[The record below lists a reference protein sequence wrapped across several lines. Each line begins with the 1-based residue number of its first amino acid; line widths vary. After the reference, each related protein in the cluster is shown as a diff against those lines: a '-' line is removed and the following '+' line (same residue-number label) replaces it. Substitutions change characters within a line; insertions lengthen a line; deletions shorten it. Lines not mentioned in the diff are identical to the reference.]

1 MNRFRSRRSGEL
13 LLALTA
19 ALAGVT
25 AFAGFAT
32 SGLSAQDGQIQPPA
46 VQQNLGEG
54 DADDTDASNAGQ
66 ADRFVY
72 RLPDHPP
79 VEEPPAPPA
88 AFFDRVDG
96 IFQSAVNLVGAAFFY
111 PIGQYERTYL
121 VVDEAEY
128 FGREKG
134 ADDLFARLVTV
145 GRPNPNDQL
154 DPKQASGEGASG
166 AVFHGLYIDEATGE
180 TVEADAVAVPGAG
193 QSPKFYVRPRGS
205 DQPFQALDYFVKLDP
220 TETKSL
226 DELTMM
232 DLRGELKLRSDAGE
246 GRRFLLAGRIVDP
259 SGEKRDLEIVVAKPR
274 LKKFVLQDGAFRR
287 DLGYRQL
294 LGNDPTREIEEGPLA
309 RTTVDV
315 LTVSEALAYARDGKL
330 QHDVPESGE
339 QSLHLKSEY
348 VGGIPLVVL
357 WLFTGAT
364 IFTLYLRFFN
374 IWGFWHALKCVVGKY
389 DDPSEP
395 GEVTH
400 AQALFS
406 ALSATVG
413 LGNIAG
419 VTIAMAAGGP
429 GAFFWMLMCGFL
441 GMTSK
446 CVECALGQYYREVK
460 PDGTVL
466 GGPMQY
472 LYHGLKERGLAPL
485 GWVLSLMFSVMCIL
499 ASFGGGNMFQG
510 NQAGAQV
517 LGMLQKSRAQE
528 IKSIEAEMA
537 KVAAVPE
544 DEGPDDA
551 GMGARVARIE
561 ELSRKRDEVK
571 AAMDA
576 YAGRFKP
583 IFGLILAGLV
593 GVVIIGGIKRIAS
606 AAEKIV
612 PAMCLIYIVACVWII
627 AMNVTQIP
635 MMIGFVFSEAFS
647 PQAFGGGLFGVLVIG
662 VQRAAFSNEAGVGSA
677 AIAHSAARTDEPIRE
692 GAVALLEPFIDTIIV
707 CSMTALVMLLTGYWK
722 NTEITGSELT
732 SAAFESQIWF
742 FPYILTLAICLFAFS
757 TQISWSY
764 YGERC
769 WALLFGP
776 RWSLLYRLLFVAA
789 TFCGVVFSLQSVMD
803 FSDLMILAMAFPN
816 VLGLYI
822 LAPKVRRGLVDY
834 WARMHDPSQS
844 EAHPKP
850 SAD

>member
-1 MNRFRSRRSGEL
+1 MNWFGSRQNGL
-13 LLALTA
+13 LLIVLSLALP
-19 ALAGVT
+19 LGIAGVT
-25 AFAGFAT
+25 AVTGPAR
-32 SGLSAQDGQIQPPA
+32 SGLFAQDSEIQPKA
-46 VQQNLGEG
+46 VEQHLAEEQEPDE
-54 DADDTDASNAGQ
+54 DAPNAAQ
-66 ADRFVY
+66 LEEFVY

-79 VEEPPAPPA
+79 VEEPPAPEPA
-88 AFFDRVDG
+88 FWDRIDG
-96 IFQSAVNLVGAAFFY
+96 IFKSAVNLVGSAFFY
-111 PIGQYERTYL
+111 PVGQYERTYL

-134 ADDLFARLVTV
+134 TSEPFARLVTV
-145 GRPNPNDQL
+145 GRP
-154 DPKQASGEGASG
+154 DPTEALSPADAETE
-166 AVFHGLYIDEATGE
+166 AVFRALYIDEATGE
-180 TVEADAVAVPGAG
+180 TVEADATARPGEGA
-193 QSPKFYVRPRGS
+193 SPRFYVRPRGS
-205 DQPFQALDYFVKLDP
+205 DQPFLALDYFVKLDP
-220 TETKSL
+220 TETKTL
-226 DELTMM
+226 DELVMM
-232 DLRGELKLRSDAGE
+232 DLRGELKVRPDAEE
-246 GRRFLLAGRIVDP
+246 GRRFLLEGRILDP
-259 SGEKRDLEIVVAKPR
+259 SGEERDLEIAVAKPR
-274 LKKFVLQDGAFRR
+274 LKKFVLEEGAFRR
-287 DLGYRQL
+287 DIGYRQL
-294 LGNDPTREIEEGPLA
+294 LGADPTREIEEGPLA
-309 RTTVDV
+309 RATVDV

-330 QHDVPESGE
+330 QHDVPEQGE
-339 QSLHLKSEY
+339 QSLHLKTEY

-374 IWGFWHALKCVVGKY
+374 IWGFWHAIKCVVGKY

-419 VTIAMAAGGP
+419 VAIAMAAGGP

-472 LYHGLKERGLAPL
+472 LYYGLKERGMGPL
-485 GWVLSLMFSVMCIL
+485 GWILSLMFSVMCIL

-517 LGMLQKSRAQE
+517 LGMLQQGRVQE
-528 IKSIEAEMA
+528 IKRIETEMSQ
-537 KVAAVPE
+537 VAAVPE
-544 DEGPDDA
+544 DEA
-551 GMGARVARIE
+551 GLGARVARIE
-561 ELSRKRDEVK
+561 ELSKQRDEVRATMETY
-571 AAMDA
+571 AA
-576 YAGRFKP
+576 RFKP

-593 GVVIIGGIKRIAS
+593 GVVIIGGIKRIAL

-612 PAMCLIYIVACVWII
+612 PAMCLIYIVACLWII
-627 AMNVTQIP
+627 AMHITQIP
-635 MMIGFVFSEAFS
+635 AMIAFVFSEAFS
-647 PQAFGGGLFGVLVIG
+647 PRAFGGGLFGVLVIG

-677 AIAHSAARTDEPIRE
+677 AIAHSAAKTDEPIRE
-692 GAVALLEPFIDTIIV
+692 GAVALLEPFIDTIVV

-732 SAAFESQIWF
+732 SAAFGSQIWF
-742 FPYILTLAICLFAFS
+742 FPYILTVAICLFAFS

-776 RWSLLYRLLFVAA
+776 RWSLLYKGLFVTAS
-789 TFCGVVFSLQSVMD
+789 FCGVVFSLQSVMD

-822 LAPKVRRGLVDY
+822 LAPKVRRGLLDY
-834 WARMHDPSQS
+834 WRRMHEPGAQD
-844 EAHPKP
+844 HPGKP
-850 SAD
+850 PVAKELR